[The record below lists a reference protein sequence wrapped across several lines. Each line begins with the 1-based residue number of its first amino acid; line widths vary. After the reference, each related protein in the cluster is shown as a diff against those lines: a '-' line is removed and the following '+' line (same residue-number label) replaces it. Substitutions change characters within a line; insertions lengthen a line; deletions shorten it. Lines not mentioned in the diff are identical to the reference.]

1 MRYSKPA
8 SCLDRALQNDFVRCV
23 DIPFVRCVDI
33 PFVRFVHTLPLQ
45 ADMMDMKEDMMNDIV
60 DDVMGAEEDEEER

>member
-1 MRYSKPA
+1 MRDSKPA
-8 SCLDRALQNDFVRCV
+8 SCLDRALRNDFVRCV
-23 DIPFVRCVDI
+23 D
-33 PFVRFVHTLPLQ
+33 TLPLQ